1 MFRTLVHAKDLPAAT
16 RARIESVIAGRWQ
29 KVADHYELHHE
40 RPVSCAGLDFLR
52 HSLTLD
58 LNPIPQDF
66 QSPAVKLLVMD
77 MDSTLITIEC
87 IDELAERIGHRN
99 AVAAI
104 TAAAMRGEID
114 FATALQQRVALL
126 EGLPMAVLEEVYEER
141 VHLQPGAEALLAACQ
156 RQGVW
161 TAVVS
166 GGFDFFAERLKER
179 LQLDFARAN
188 RLEVEAGRLTGRIQG
203 PIFAAQG
210 KADFLEELRTK
221 LGLLPTGCV
230 ALGDGAND
238 ARMLAAAGLGIGYR
252 PKPALRAVADAVIEY
267 SDLTAVIDF
276 LECAP

>member
-16 RARIESVIAGRWQ
+16 RGRIESVIAGRWQ
-29 KVADHYELHHE
+29 KVADHYELRHE
-40 RPVSCAGLDFLR
+40 QPVSCTELDFLR
-52 HSLTLD
+52 HSLMLD

-66 QSPAVKLLVMD
+66 RSSAVKLLVTD
-77 MDSTLITIEC
+77 MDSTLITVEC
-87 IDELAERIGHRN
+87 IDELAERIGHRD
-99 AVAAI
+99 AVASI
-104 TAAAMRGEID
+104 TTAAMQGEID

-126 EGLPMAVLEEVYEER
+126 EGLPLAVLEEVYEER
-141 VHLQPGAEALLAACQ
+141 VRPQPGAEALLAAC
-156 RQGVW
+156 RRRGIR

-166 GGFDFFAERLKER
+166 GGFDFFAERVRER
-179 LQLDFARAN
+179 LGLDFARAN

-210 KADFLEELRTK
+210 KADFLGELCAK
-221 LGLLPTGCV
+221 LGLPPQGCM

-252 PKPALRAVADAVIEY
+252 PKPALRSVADAVIEY
-267 SDLTAVIDF
+267 SDLTAVVDF

>member
-1 MFRTLVHAKDLPAAT
+1 MFRTLVHAKDLSTAAS
-16 RARIESVIAGRWQ
+16 ARIESVIPGRWQ

-40 RPVSCAGLDFLR
+40 QPVSRTDLDSLR
-52 HSLTLD
+52 HSLMLD

-66 QSPAVKLLVMD
+66 QSSAVKLLVTD
-77 MDSTLITIEC
+77 MDSTLITVEC
-87 IDELAERIGHRN
+87 IDELAERIGHRHT
-99 AVAAI
+99 VAAI
-104 TAAAMRGEID
+104 TEAAMQGETD

-141 VHLQPGAEALLAACQ
+141 VRPQPGAEALLAAC
-156 RQGVW
+156 RRRGIC

-166 GGFDFFAERLKER
+166 GGFDFFAERVKER
-179 LQLDFARAN
+179 LGLDFARAN
-188 RLEVEAGRLTGRIQG
+188 RLEVEAGRLTGRIHG

-210 KADFLEELRTK
+210 KADFLGELCTK
-221 LGLLPTGCV
+221 LGLPPQGCM

-238 ARMLAAAGLGIGYR
+238 ARMLAVAGLGIGYQ
-252 PKPALRAVADAVIEY
+252 PKPALRSVADAVIEY